1 MRKLKLCVSRLVSEM
16 VCVLRQYTL
25 FFLNC
30 RLFCCVVQSKTM
42 LHNTYGRINV
52 YFIFQVTLLDPK
64 KSMNVN
70 IFLKQFRKPNDVI
83 IELIKSGEA
92 RSLGVEKLKGLLK
105 LIPSQDEVS
114 DHNTDNFIL
123 NTVMFC

>member
-1 MRKLKLCVSRLVSEM
+1 
-16 VCVLRQYTL
+16 
-25 FFLNC
+25 
-30 RLFCCVVQSKTM
+30 M

-123 NTVMFC
+123 NTVMFCY

>member
-1 MRKLKLCVSRLVSEM
+1 
-16 VCVLRQYTL
+16 
-25 FFLNC
+25 
-30 RLFCCVVQSKTM
+30 M
-42 LHNTYGRINV
+42 LHNKYGRVNV
-52 YFIFQVTLLDPK
+52 YFMFQVTLLDPK

-123 NTVMFC
+123 NTVMFCY

>member
-1 MRKLKLCVSRLVSEM
+1 
-16 VCVLRQYTL
+16 
-25 FFLNC
+25 
-30 RLFCCVVQSKTM
+30 M
-42 LHNTYGRINV
+42 LHIKYGRVNV

>member
-1 MRKLKLCVSRLVSEM
+1 
-16 VCVLRQYTL
+16 
-25 FFLNC
+25 
-30 RLFCCVVQSKTM
+30 M